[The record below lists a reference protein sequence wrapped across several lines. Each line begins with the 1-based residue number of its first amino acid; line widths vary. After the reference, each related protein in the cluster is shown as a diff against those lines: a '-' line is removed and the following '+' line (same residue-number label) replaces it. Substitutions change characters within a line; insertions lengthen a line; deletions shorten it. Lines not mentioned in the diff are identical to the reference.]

1 MKQDKIK
8 FSYEALWKYIIR
20 PPRDNYSLDLLGPT
34 SFLYRG
40 KIYQRKDYDLISSMG
55 YIMKCSLVE
64 PQIKYRPTNEMPIIL
79 YLHGNCSSRVE
90 GMRMTEELLKRDIN
104 LFLIDFPGC
113 GLSGGDYISLGY
125 HEKDDVGII
134 IDFLETLPGV
144 GNIGIW
150 GRSMGAATT
159 MLYTHKDPRVK
170 AICVDSPFAD
180 FKRLAKE
187 ITLSYANL
195 PNFIFETVLSFI
207 RNTIKKKN
215 GMDIN
220 LLKPIEAAMK
230 TFQPVIF
237 IHAKNDEL
245 IPFKHSSDLFEVYK
259 GPKSIRY
266 LDKGGHN
273 TRRPDK
279 IIKQIGEF
287 FQKYLFFED
296 SNLPKAE
303 NIDNNINNNILNID
317 LEKNKENENISNN
330 ENSSEEEED
339 DIGKI
344 QKNKIAANDD
354 YLKTIE
360 QKERLSFE
368 QMKSCLLKINPNDIP
383 EEDS

>member
-40 KIYQRKDYDLISSMG
+40 KMYQRKDYDLISSMG
-55 YIMKCSLVE
+55 YIIKCSLVE
-64 PQIKYRPTNEMPIIL
+64 PQIKYRTTNEMPLIL
-79 YLHGNCSSRVE
+79 YLHGNCSSRIE

-113 GLSGGDYISLGY
+113 GLSGGEYISLGY
-125 HEKDDVGII
+125 HEKDDVGIV
-134 IDFLETLPGV
+134 IDFLETIPGV

-159 MLYTHKDPRVK
+159 MLYTHKDPRIK

-187 ITLSYANL
+187 INLKYTNL
-195 PNFIFETVLSFI
+195 PNFIFEAVLSFI
-207 RNTIKKKN
+207 RKTINKKN
-215 GMDIN
+215 GLDIN

-230 TFQPVIF
+230 TFQPVMF

-245 IPFKHSSDLFEVYK
+245 IPFNHSKDLFEAYK
-259 GPKSIRY
+259 GPKTIRY

-273 TRRPDK
+273 TRRPDN

-296 SNLPKAE
+296 SNLPNKE
-303 NIDNNINNNILNID
+303 NNYNNNINFD
-317 LEKNKENENISNN
+317 LDKNRENENISNN
-330 ENSSEEEED
+330 EIFNEEED
-339 DIGKI
+339 
-344 QKNKIAANDD
+344 ANDE
-354 YLKTIE
+354 YSKNIE
-360 QKERLSFE
+360 QKERISFE
-368 QMKSCLLKINPNDIP
+368 QMKSCLLKINPKDIKQ
-383 EEDS
+383 ED